1 MEELFEAF
9 PFIFGVLLGLTWLRM
24 GGPRARRVLW
34 AIAAIG
40 LGSLA
45 TFASGEWRASYLYFA
60 FDIALVA
67 VVSIATVV
75 GIGYLRR
82 RQSSRSQ

>member
-1 MEELFEAF
+1 MEEIFEAF
-9 PFIFGVLLGLTWLRM
+9 PFIFGVLLGLTWLKL
-24 GGPRARRVLW
+24 GGPQARRVPW
-34 AIAAIG
+34 AIAAIA

-45 TFASGEWRASYLYFA
+45 TFASGEWKQSLLFFA

-75 GIGYLRR
+75 GVQYLRR
-82 RQSSRSQ
+82 RKSSQ

>member
-9 PFIFGVLLGLTWLRM
+9 PFIYGILLGLTWLKM
-24 GGPRARRVLW
+24 GGPQTRRVPW
-34 AIAAIG
+34 AVSAIA

-45 TFASGEWRASYLYFA
+45 TFASGEYKVSVLYFA

-67 VVSIATVV
+67 IVSIATVV
-75 GIGYLRR
+75 GAQYLQRR
-82 RQSSRSQ
+82 LKSR

>member
-9 PFIFGVLLGLTWLRM
+9 PFIFGVLLGLTWLKM
-24 GGPRARRVLW
+24 GGPQLRRVPW
-34 AIAAIG
+34 AVAAIA

-45 TFASGEWRASYLYFA
+45 TFASGEWKQSVLYFA

-75 GIGYLRR
+75 GVQYLRR
-82 RQSSRSQ
+82 RKSTSR